1 VSWGLRQNSKF
12 GEMSPSYREEIMM
25 AKNLLKGVV
34 AGFVATLVLS
44 VLMILK
50 ARMGLLPGFNVIA
63 MLAKVTGTGSP
74 VVGWVAHFGIGA
86 VLWGA
91 LFAWLDP
98 NLPGGSHWIKGVIFG
113 CGAWLLMM
121 VLFMPLAGAG
131 FFAIGLGPRVAVMTL
146 ALHVIYGGVIGATY
160 GFEQSAVTRSS
171 PSRG

>member
-1 VSWGLRQNSKF
+1 
-12 GEMSPSYREEIMM
+12 M
-25 AKNLLKGVV
+25 AQQLLKGVV

-63 MLAKVTGTGSP
+63 MLAKLSGTGSP
-74 VVGWVAHFGIGA
+74 AIGWASHFAIGT
-86 VLWGA
+86 VLWGV

-98 NLPGGSHWIKGVIFG
+98 TLPGGAHWVKGVIFG

-131 FFAIGLGPRVAVMTL
+131 IFATGLGPMVAVMTL
-146 ALHVIYGGVIGATY
+146 VLHITFGAVLGAVY
-160 GFEQSAVTRSS
+160 AFEQTAAGS
-171 PSRG
+171 PSLD